1 MNRSLIAWTILI
13 SVFILFYVWQRVE
26 IVKMG
31 YQIDKLQ
38 EESTALIN
46 KNKSFQLEI
55 VRLKSFDRV
64 ETLVKEMGL
73 MPPKKFESIEFE
85 NPEIN

>member
-1 MNRSLIAWTILI
+1 MNRNLIALTILI
-13 SVFILFYVWQRVE
+13 SILILFYVWQRVE
-26 IVKMG
+26 VVKIG

-38 EESTALIN
+38 EESASLIN

-64 ETLVKEMGL
+64 EALVKEMGL

-85 NPEIN
+85 SSKIK